1 MMADPVRGHSDPVW
15 WRVTGL
21 ALLALTVGLFAAP
34 GGVAR
39 GQEAGSGG
47 APEDRLAQRLIEGIP
62 PQERIALYPLWG
74 ESQDIPKEDAKSL
87 YDRILAAIY
96 RASAG
101 RHGVFGRNQDDA
113 IWEAWQR
120 EHEDSDYRT
129 LWKSRK
135 VGVVVRCQDR
145 PHDLGIHLSCTA
157 LSVGAGELESDVPA
171 SEIFPVSRSA
181 FRFDYALNR
190 LIRRLA
196 EGLFKRLGDRWPGR
210 IAGAYV
216 IHRDT
221 GQRSRLGGILEEHL
235 SAGVNRKIDARR
247 VRLEREAR
255 GRAVLQS
262 DEDRPAEGSGYRLCG
277 GVQPWS
283 DSTMRLQVRLTGGG
297 CESSAAPEENEV
309 LSRASEDI
317 EWAWLPSGIV
327 GDAGARRFRA
337 EARAELSAK
346 LDEGGAKR
354 AMRNLARARVV
365 AQALGVAAPSMD
377 VIRTEAEG
385 VRALTGTLD
394 HGIPVD
400 ESFSGPWPDG
410 SNGLK
415 LELTARVVKIG
426 AAVRPRFRASLE
438 KSELRENEPVRIGLS
453 ADEAVHAA
461 VFAWGADNRVVR
473 LYPNPNAPDVKLEA
487 GRHVVL
493 PRAGEGYIWSAP
505 MPGNAED
512 HEAFIVLA
520 ASERLA
526 FEKLTRRADDSVE
539 KTIRAGV
546 PATSFFAALAK
557 LDTSRL
563 ALSVLAYRVTR

>member
-1 MMADPVRGHSDPVW
+1 MKAGSIRGRPGTAH
-15 WRVTGL
+15 RQLAGL
-21 ALLALTVGLFAAP
+21 VLLATAAGLSIVADRAA
-34 GGVAR
+34 
-39 GQEAGSGG
+39 GQEAGGG
-47 APEDRLAQRLIEGIP
+47 VPEDRLAQQLIEGIP
-62 PQERIALYPLWG
+62 PRERIALYPLWG
-74 ESQDIPKEDAKSL
+74 ESQDIPKEDAKPL

-96 RASAG
+96 RASEG

-120 EHEDSDYRT
+120 EHEDSDYQT
-129 LWKSRK
+129 LWKNRK

-157 LSVGAGELESDVPA
+157 LSVGAERLESDVPA
-171 SEIFPVSRSA
+171 SELFPVSRPA
-181 FRFDYALNR
+181 FKFDYALNR
-190 LIRRLA
+190 LSRRLA

-210 IAGAYV
+210 IAGAHV

-235 SAGVNRKIDARR
+235 STGVNRKIDARR

-262 DEDRPAEGSGYRLCG
+262 DEDKPAEESGYRLCG
-277 GVQPWS
+277 GIQPWN
-283 DSTMRLQVRLTGGG
+283 DSTMRLQVRLTGGS

-327 GDAGARRFRA
+327 EDAGARRFRA
-337 EARAELSAK
+337 EARAELSDR
-346 LDEGGAKR
+346 LDEEGAKR

-377 VIRTEAEG
+377 VIRSEADG

-394 HGIPVD
+394 HGVPVD

-438 KSELRENEPVRIGLS
+438 KSELREKEPVRIELS

-473 LYPNPNAPDVKLEA
+473 LYPNPNAPDLRLEA

-493 PRAGEGYIWSAP
+493 PRAGEAYIWSAP

-520 ASERLA
+520 AGERLA
-526 FEKLTRRADDSVE
+526 FERLTRRAGDSVE
-539 KTIRAGV
+539 KTILAGV

-563 ALSVLAYRVTR
+563 ALTVLPYRVTR